1 MDPDP
6 GSPKTCG
13 SGSGRPKN
21 VWIRIQIRI
30 RNTAGKH
37 GQIYRGLTVA
47 WKPVENSERMRLFSL
62 MRRFCALMIF
72 SSCLRLCCRRS
83 WFSTHCPFP
92 IPVNREEKVLKGQCH
107 EMKKIFD
114 GPKNQISTFRTIQY
128 APMVFLFFLHLNC

>member
-1 MDPDP
+1 LLDDGRMIER
-6 GSPKTCG
+6 SASISLTNG

-21 VWIRIQIRI
+21 MWLRIQIRI
-30 RNTAGKH
+30 RNTADKH
-37 GQIYRGLTVA
+37 GQIHRGFTVVA

-92 IPVNREEKVLKGQCH
+92 IPVHSEEKVLKGQCQ
-107 EMKKIFD
+107 EMKIFFN
-114 GPKNQISTFRTIQY
+114 GLRNQISTFCTLC
-128 APMVFLFFLHLNC
+128 ADGF